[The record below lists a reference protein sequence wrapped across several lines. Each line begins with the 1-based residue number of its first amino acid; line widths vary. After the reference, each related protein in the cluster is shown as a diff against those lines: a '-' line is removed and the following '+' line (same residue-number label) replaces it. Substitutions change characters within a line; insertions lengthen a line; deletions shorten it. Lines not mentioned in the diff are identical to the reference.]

1 MPYSN
6 GNTNGTNGTNG
17 DLNGHNNGVVSVLIF
32 LAFHLFANWNANI
45 RSKKACNFCCKYFP
59 AKTVKIIM
67 KEKTW
72 VKNETWKLTLNRSKM
87 TKIKGKY
94 KVKLI
99 FFPMQ
104 NILAYFAHSPLR
116 HFYFMSRRYFLKE
129 CVFEVKLKEEKNV
142 CCIPFFRGK

>member
-87 TKIKGKY
+87 TKIFKGKY

-104 NILAYFAHSPLR
+104 NILAYFAHSPLETLFILWVEDIFKR
-116 HFYFMSRRYFLKE
+116 MCFWGQIKRR
-129 CVFEVKLKEEKNV
+129 EK
-142 CCIPFFRGK
+142 CLLHTLF

>member
-99 FFPMQ
+99 FFQ
-104 NILAYFAHSPLR
+104 CKIFLLILHIPPWDTFH
-116 HFYFMSRRYFLKE
+116 FMSRRYFLKE